1 MNTIKELYSSPTT
14 KILVVKIGGMLC
26 TSDPNDYNVGGGGQ
40 YGDGDTNDNGDF

>member
-26 TSDPNDYNVGGGGQ
+26 TSDPNGVRSNSASSGYESE
-40 YGDGDTNDNGDF
+40 NDLGEI